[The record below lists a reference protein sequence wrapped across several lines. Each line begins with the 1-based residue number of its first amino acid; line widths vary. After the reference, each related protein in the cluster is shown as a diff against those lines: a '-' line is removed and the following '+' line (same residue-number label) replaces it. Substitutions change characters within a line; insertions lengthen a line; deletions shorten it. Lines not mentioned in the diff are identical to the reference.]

1 MAQKRIK
8 RTDQEWFDLIRDCKT
23 SSLKVKIWCEQ
34 HGITAKTIDYHAR
47 RLRQKG
53 YRIPKRITKTIPYEK
68 QEVVCLE
75 IPQSTPAGM
84 AEGAPFSPRTSE
96 TAVLWLEF
104 QGVHIEISNGA
115 AQETITN
122 TLLALRNLC

>member
-8 RTDQEWFDLIRDCKT
+8 RTDQEWFELIRDCKT

-34 HGITAKTIDYHAR
+34 HGITAKALDYHSR

-53 YRIPKRITKTIPYEK
+53 YMIPQRNVKTVPCETRDI
-68 QEVVCLE
+68 VCLD
-75 IPQSTPAGM
+75 IPQNIQADQMSSA
-84 AEGAPFSPRTSE
+84 PRTANV
-96 TAVLWLEF
+96 TVLQLDF
-104 QGVHIEISNGA
+104 QGVHMEISNGA

-122 TLLALRNLC
+122 TLLALQSLC